1 MGAKKIILFLFL
13 LGASFLQGQ
22 TPGLNYQA
30 VILNTSEI
38 EIPGTN
44 VKENQV
50 PLGLEDVTFRF
61 SISNKNKIE
70 YIEEQTVT
78 TDASGMVSLIVGEGT
93 PISATF
99 NDIVWDGKE
108 KYLNVEIDI
117 LSNNDGFIFLD
128 AQKILY
134 IPPPANDD
142 ISSISIE
149 QVVVTAV
156 DGQLLFTTPLPITDI
171 QKIDIYRNGA
181 RISFTVINA
190 TTIQIDKEAICYLG
204 DEIRI
209 VQLK

>member
-1 MGAKKIILFLFL
+1 MEYKKIILFLFL

-22 TPGLNYQA
+22 TPGFNYQA

-50 PLGLEDVTFRF
+50 PLGLEDITFRF
-61 SISNKNKIE
+61 SISNKNNIE

-99 NDIVWDGKE
+99 NDIVWDGEE

-134 IPPPANDD
+134 IPPPIRNNTT
-142 ISSISIE
+142 STE
-149 QVVVTAV
+149 QFVITAV
-156 DGQLLFTTPLPITDI
+156 DGQLFFTTPLPITDI
-171 QKIDIYRNGA
+171 RKIDVYRNGA
-181 RISFTVINA
+181 RISFTQIDA
-190 TTIQIDKEAICYLG
+190 TTIQIDKEATCYLG

-209 VQLK
+209 VQLE

>member
-1 MGAKKIILFLFL
+1 MVAKKLILFLFL

-61 SISNKNKIE
+61 SISNKNNIE

-99 NDIVWDGKE
+99 NDIVWDGEE

-134 IPPPANDD
+134 IPPPIRNNTT
-142 ISSISIE
+142 STE
-149 QVVVTAV
+149 QFVITAV
-156 DGQLLFTTPLPITDI
+156 DGQLFFTTPLPITDI
-171 QKIDIYRNGA
+171 QKIDVYRNGA
-181 RISFTVINA
+181 RISFTQIDAN
-190 TTIQIDKEAICYLG
+190 TIQIDKEATCYQG

>member
-1 MGAKKIILFLFL
+1 MGAKKLILFLFL

-61 SISNKNKIE
+61 SISNENKIE

-134 IPPPANDD
+134 IPPPTNDD

>member
-22 TPGLNYQA
+22 TPGFNYQT

-50 PLGLEDVTFRF
+50 PLGLEDITFRF
-61 SISNKNKIE
+61 SISNKNAIE

-78 TDASGMVSLIVGEGT
+78 TDAGGMVSLIVGEGT

-134 IPPPANDD
+134 IPHPTSNNNTITAT
-142 ISSISIE
+142 E
-149 QVVVTAV
+149 QFVVIAV
-156 DGQLLFTTPLPITDI
+156 NGQLLFTTPLPITDI
-171 QKIDIYRNGA
+171 QKIDVYRNGA
-181 RISFTVINA
+181 RISFTRING
-190 TTIQIDKEAICYLG
+190 TTIQIDKEATCYQG

>member
-1 MGAKKIILFLFL
+1 MAAKKIILFLFL

-22 TPGLNYQA
+22 TPGFNYQA

-50 PLGLEDVTFRF
+50 PFGLEDITFRF
-61 SISNKNKIE
+61 SISNKNNIE

-99 NDIVWDGKE
+99 NDIVWDGEE

-134 IPPPANDD
+134 IPPPIRNNTTT
-142 ISSISIE
+142 E
-149 QVVVTAV
+149 QDVITAV
-156 DGQLLFTTPLPITDI
+156 DVQLLFTTPLPITDI
-171 QKIDIYRNGA
+171 RKIDVYRNGA
-181 RISFTVINA
+181 RISFTQIDA
-190 TTIQIDKEAICYLG
+190 TTIQIDKEATCYLG

-209 VQLK
+209 VQLE

>member
-1 MGAKKIILFLFL
+1 MAAKKIILFLFL

-22 TPGLNYQA
+22 TPGFNYQA

-50 PLGLEDVTFRF
+50 PFGLEDITFRF
-61 SISNKNKIE
+61 SISNKNNIE

-99 NDIVWDGKE
+99 NDIVWDGEE

-134 IPPPANDD
+134 IPPPIRNNTTT
-142 ISSISIE
+142 E
-149 QVVVTAV
+149 QDVITAV

-171 QKIDIYRNGA
+171 RKIDVYRNGV
-181 RISFTVINA
+181 RISFTQIDA
-190 TTIQIDKEAICYLG
+190 TTIQIDKEATCYLG

-209 VQLK
+209 VQLE

>member
-1 MGAKKIILFLFL
+1 MAAKKIILFLFL

-22 TPGLNYQA
+22 TPGFNYQA

-50 PLGLEDVTFRF
+50 PLGLEDITFRF
-61 SISNKNKIE
+61 SISNKNNIE

-99 NDIVWDGKE
+99 NDIVWDGEE

-134 IPPPANDD
+134 IPPPIRNNTTT
-142 ISSISIE
+142 E
-149 QVVVTAV
+149 QDVITAI

-171 QKIDIYRNGA
+171 RKIDVYRNGA
-181 RISFTVINA
+181 RISFTQINA
-190 TTIQIDKEAICYLG
+190 TTIQIDKEATCYLG

-209 VQLK
+209 VQLE

>member
-1 MGAKKIILFLFL
+1 VS
-13 LGASFLQGQ
+13 SFLHGQ
-22 TPGLNYQA
+22 TQGLNYQA

-134 IPPPANDD
+134 IPPPTNDD

-171 QKIDIYRNGA
+171 RKIDVYRNGA
-181 RISFTVINA
+181 RISFTQINA
-190 TTIQIDKEAICYLG
+190 TTIQIEKEATCYLG

>member
-1 MGAKKIILFLFL
+1 MAAKKIILFLFL

-22 TPGLNYQA
+22 TPGFNYQA

-44 VKENQV
+44 IKENQV
-50 PLGLEDVTFRF
+50 PFGLEDITFRF
-61 SISNKNKIE
+61 SISNKNNIE

-99 NDIVWDGKE
+99 NDIVWDGEE

-134 IPPPANDD
+134 IPPPIRNNTTT
-142 ISSISIE
+142 E
-149 QVVVTAV
+149 QDVITAV

-171 QKIDIYRNGA
+171 RKIDVYRNGA
-181 RISFTVINA
+181 RISFTQIDA
-190 TTIQIDKEAICYLG
+190 TTIQIDKEATCYLG

-209 VQLK
+209 VQLE

>member
-1 MGAKKIILFLFL
+1 MAAKKIILFLFL

-22 TPGLNYQA
+22 TPGFNYQA

-50 PLGLEDVTFRF
+50 PLGLEDITFRF
-61 SISNKNKIE
+61 SISNKNNIE

-99 NDIVWDGKE
+99 NDIVWDGEE

-134 IPPPANDD
+134 IPPPIRNNTTT
-142 ISSISIE
+142 E
-149 QVVVTAV
+149 QDVITAI

-171 QKIDIYRNGA
+171 RKIDVYRNGA
-181 RISFTVINA
+181 RISFTRING
-190 TTIQIDKEAICYLG
+190 TTIQIDKEATCYLG

-209 VQLK
+209 VQLE

>member
-22 TPGLNYQA
+22 TPGFNYQT

-50 PLGLEDVTFRF
+50 PLGLEDITFRF
-61 SISNKNKIE
+61 SISNKNAIE

-78 TDASGMVSLIVGEGT
+78 TDAGGMVSLIVGEGT

-134 IPPPANDD
+134 IPHPTSNNN
-142 ISSISIE
+142 SITATE
-149 QVVVTAV
+149 QFVVIAV

-171 QKIDIYRNGA
+171 RKIDVYRNGA
-181 RISFTVINA
+181 RISFTRING
-190 TTIQIDKEAICYLG
+190 TTIQIDKEATCYQG

>member
-22 TPGLNYQA
+22 TPGFNYQA

-50 PLGLEDVTFRF
+50 PLGLEDITFRF
-61 SISNKNKIE
+61 SISNKNNIE

-99 NDIVWDGKE
+99 NDIVWDGEE

-134 IPPPANDD
+134 IPPPIRNNTT
-142 ISSISIE
+142 STE
-149 QVVVTAV
+149 QFVITAV
-156 DGQLLFTTPLPITDI
+156 DGQLFFTTPLPITDI
-171 QKIDIYRNGA
+171 RKIDVYRNGA
-181 RISFTVINA
+181 RISFTQINA
-190 TTIQIDKEAICYLG
+190 TTIQIDKEATCYLG

-209 VQLK
+209 VQFTN

>member
-1 MGAKKIILFLFL
+1 MECKKIILFLFL
-13 LGASFLQGQ
+13 LVSSFLHGQ
-22 TPGLNYQA
+22 TQGLNYQA

-50 PLGLEDVTFRF
+50 PLGLEDITFRF
-61 SISNKNKIE
+61 SVSNKDKIE

-93 PISATF
+93 PIRATF
-99 NDIVWDGKE
+99 QDIVWDGKL
-108 KYLNVEIDI
+108 KYLNIEIDI
-117 LSNNDGFIFLD
+117 LNNNDGFIFLD
-128 AQKILY
+128 TQKILY
-134 IPPPANDD
+134 IPTPIAN
-142 ISSISIE
+142 SITSTE
-149 QVVVTAV
+149 QFVVNAV

-171 QKIDIYRNGA
+171 RKIDVYRNGA
-181 RISFTVINA
+181 RISFTQING
-190 TTIQIDKEAICYLG
+190 TTIQIDKEAICYEG

>member
-1 MGAKKIILFLFL
+1 MEYKKIILFLFL

-50 PLGLEDVTFRF
+50 PLGLEDITFRF
-61 SISNKNKIE
+61 SISNKNNIE

-99 NDIVWDGKE
+99 NDIVWDGEE

-134 IPPPANDD
+134 IPPPIRNNTT
-142 ISSISIE
+142 STE
-149 QVVVTAV
+149 QFVITAV
-156 DGQLLFTTPLPITDI
+156 DGQLFFTTPLPITDI
-171 QKIDIYRNGA
+171 QKIDVYRNGA
-181 RISFTVINA
+181 RISFTQINA
-190 TTIQIDKEAICYLG
+190 TTIQIDKEATCYLG

-209 VQLK
+209 VQLE